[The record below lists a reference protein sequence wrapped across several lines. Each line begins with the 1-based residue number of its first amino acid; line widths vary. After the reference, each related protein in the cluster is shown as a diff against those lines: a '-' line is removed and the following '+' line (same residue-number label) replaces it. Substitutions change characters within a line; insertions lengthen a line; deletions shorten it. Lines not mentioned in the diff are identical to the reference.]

1 LKKSWINWVRAL
13 NDKFKVGLIHLTPI
27 LASLLSGMLCALLIS
42 TAPLEIYE
50 VTPFPEGIFGSIGN
64 ACYFVVLVGVGA
76 SLLYLLLK
84 RKNHKLITLITGF
97 ALTTAVF
104 TLSIIYLSAT
114 FSKFAIPQIETL
126 TLILS
131 LSLLITVTVDFVI
144 FRSRSKVC
152 DLVVICLGGALGAFL
167 GVSIPTLSAIMILC
181 FLAVYDVFAVYHGPV
196 GKIVHGGGLDQLR
209 GLSFSFKNLQIGL
222 GDLTFYSMLSGHMLI
237 KFGFIPFLA
246 SIIGILFGCLLSFKM
261 LERKGMFPGLPF
273 PMLFGL
279 TASLL
284 ASLIQF

>member
-1 LKKSWINWVRAL
+1 
-13 NDKFKVGLIHLTPI
+13 
-27 LASLLSGMLCALLIS
+27 
-42 TAPLEIYE
+42 
-50 VTPFPEGIFGSIGN
+50 
-64 ACYFVVLVGVGA
+64 
-76 SLLYLLLK
+76 
-84 RKNHKLITLITGF
+84 
-97 ALTTAVF
+97 
-104 TLSIIYLSAT
+104 
-114 FSKFAIPQIETL
+114 
-126 TLILS
+126 
-131 LSLLITVTVDFVI
+131 LLITVTVDFII
-144 FRSRSKVC
+144 FRSCSKVC

-167 GVSIPTLSAIMILC
+167 GVSIPTLSTILILT
-181 FLAVYDVFAVYHGPV
+181 FLAVYDAFAVYHGPV

-222 GDLTFYSMLSGHMLI
+222 GDLTFYSMLSGHMLV
-237 KFGFIPFLA
+237 KFGFIPCLA